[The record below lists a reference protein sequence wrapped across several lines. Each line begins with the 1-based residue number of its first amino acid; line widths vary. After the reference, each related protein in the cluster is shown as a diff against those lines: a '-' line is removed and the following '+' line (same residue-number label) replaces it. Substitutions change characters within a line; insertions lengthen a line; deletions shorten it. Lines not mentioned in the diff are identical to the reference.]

1 MRVLLLLPLVLCSG
15 CVSFVKELKKPPFP
29 YALMNNE
36 RAVAIEASVPN
47 QAGDAIFKLKVG
59 FWSHHTSLLPC
70 STNQMYIV
78 TVSDN
83 FKLGQSGLDTSI
95 TESLETGWAGA
106 PPPARFQNLFSPKEK
121 AK

>member
-1 MRVLLLLPLVLCSG
+1 MSYLRLIPLLLLTG

-36 RAVAIEASVPN
+36 RAVALEVSVPN
-47 QAGDAIFKLKVG
+47 QAGDAIWRLKLG

-70 STNQMYIV
+70 ATNQMYIV

-83 FKLGQSGLDTSI
+83 FKLGQNGFDTTI
-95 TESLETGWAGA
+95 TESLETGWTGQ
-106 PPPARFQNLFSPKEK
+106 PPPARFQGLFSPKEK